1 MAAVKKSRAS
11 PPVYQL
17 RVELAEIQ
25 PVIWRTLWVP
35 GTIKLSRLDRVIQS
49 AIGWTNSH
57 LHEFMIDGR
66 RYGVVDV
73 DGFDEGELL
82 DDRKFTLGK
91 VLGSLMHEF
100 MYEYDFGD
108 GWRHHI
114 TVQHRL
120 AANEYNNWPVCIAG
134 ENAGPPEDVGGSYGF
149 AGFVRIMS
157 DPTHEE
163 HLDMWRWHGG
173 PFDPRGFDISAVNNR
188 IRRLR

>member
-1 MAAVKKSRAS
+1 MAAVKKTRAS

-57 LHEFMIDGR
+57 LHEFTIDGR
-66 RYGVVDV
+66 RYGMVDV

-82 DDRKFTLGK
+82 DDRKFTLSK
-91 VLGSLMHEF
+91 VLGSLVHEF

-108 GWRHHI
+108 GWDH
-114 TVQHRL
+114 
-120 AANEYNNWPVCIAG
+120 
-134 ENAGPPEDVGGSYGF
+134 DV
-149 AGFVRIMS
+149 
-157 DPTHEE
+157 T
-163 HLDMWRWHGG
+163 
-173 PFDPRGFDISAVNNR
+173 PRFRSPRPRCPAMTT
-188 IRRLR
+188 